1 MVLHIA
7 RDAALAMAPL
17 SPYTAGNQLGI
28 HMGRADFTYDFP
40 HDRLITVDDL
50 NPLDIQILFER
61 AAHWHAINRSPDKK
75 HDALKGLTQINLF
88 FEPSTRTL
96 ASFELAGKRLGAD
109 VVNFSAASSSAKK
122 GETLADTARTLAAMK
137 PDLIVVRHQASGA
150 ADFIYRETGI
160 ATVNAGDG
168 MHSHPT
174 QGLLDL
180 FTLTNRIGEVGGK
193 RVLIVGDILHS
204 RVARSDVG
212 MLNLLGAEIRLCAP
226 PTLLPTDV
234 DRWGA
239 EIFHDLDEALEGCDA
254 VITLRLQRERMC
266 GALIPSEREYFHFW
280 GVTARRLEFANPNCV
295 VMHPGPMNRNVEIDS
310 LLADDPERS
319 LVLDQV
325 EAGVAIR
332 MAVLE
337 QLGTRARKNS
347 GGAA

>member
-1 MVLHIA
+1 
-7 RDAALAMAPL
+7 MAPL
-17 SPYTAGNQLGI
+17 SPYTARNQLGI

-61 AAHWHAINRSPDKK
+61 AAHWHGINRSCDKK
-75 HDALKGLTQINLF
+75 HDDLKGLTQINLF

-109 VVNFSAASSSAKK
+109 VVNFSAANSSAKK

-150 ADFIYRETGI
+150 ADFIHRETGI
-160 ATVNAGDG
+160 ATINAGDG

-180 FTLTNRIGEVGGK
+180 FALTHRIGEVGGK

-226 PTLLPTDV
+226 PTLLPVDV

-254 VITLRLQRERMC
+254 VITLRLQRERMS
-266 GALIPSEREYFHFW
+266 GALIPSTREYFHFW
-280 GVTARRLEFANPNCV
+280 GVTERRLEFANPDCV

-310 LLADDPERS
+310 ALADDSDRS

-337 QLGTRARKNS
+337 QLGMRSRKNS

>member
-1 MVLHIA
+1 
-7 RDAALAMAPL
+7 
-17 SPYTAGNQLGI
+17 
-28 HMGRADFTYDFP
+28 MGRADFTYDFP

-61 AAHWHAINRSPDKK
+61 AEHWHDVNQSPDKK
-75 HDALKGLTQINLF
+75 HATLKGLTQINLF

-109 VVNFSAASSSAKK
+109 VVNFSASNSSTKK
-122 GETLADTARTLAAMK
+122 GETLADTARTLAAMH
-137 PDLIVVRHQASGA
+137 PDLIVVRHNASGA
-150 ADFIYRETGI
+150 AAFIHDETGI
-160 ATVNAGDG
+160 ATINAGDG

-180 FTLTNRIGEVGGK
+180 FTLTRHFGDVGGK

-239 EIFHDLDEALEGCDA
+239 EIFHDLDDALDGCDA
-254 VITLRLQRERMC
+254 VITLRLQKERMAS
-266 GALIPSEREYFHFW
+266 ALIPSTREYFHFW
-280 GVTARRLEFANPNCV
+280 GLTTRRMEFANPDCV
-295 VMHPGPMNRNVEIDS
+295 VLHPGPMNRNVEIES
-310 LLADDPERS
+310 TLADDSDRS
-319 LVLDQV
+319 LILDQV
-325 EAGVAIR
+325 EAGVAVR

-337 QLGTRARKNS
+337 QLGLRARKNARP
-347 GGAA
+347 GP

>member
-1 MVLHIA
+1 
-7 RDAALAMAPL
+7 
-17 SPYTAGNQLGI
+17 
-28 HMGRADFTYDFP
+28 MGRADFTYDFP
-40 HDRLITVDDL
+40 HDRLITVNDL

-61 AAHWHAINRSPDKK
+61 AEHWHAINQSPDKK

-109 VVNFSAASSSAKK
+109 VVNFSASNSSTKK
-122 GETLADTARTLAAMK
+122 GETLADTARTLAAMH
-137 PDLIVVRHQASGA
+137 PDLIVVRHNASGA

-160 ATVNAGDG
+160 ATINAGDG

-180 FTLTNRIGEVGGK
+180 FTLTRHLGDVGGK

-239 EIFHDLDEALEGCDA
+239 EIFHDLDDALDGCDA
-254 VITLRLQRERMC
+254 VITLRLQKERMAS
-266 GALIPSEREYFHFW
+266 ALIPSTREYFHFW
-280 GVTARRLEFANPNCV
+280 GLTTRRMEFAKTDCV
-295 VMHPGPMNRNVEIDS
+295 VMHPGPMNRNVEIES
-310 LLADDPERS
+310 TLADDADRS
-319 LVLDQV
+319 LILDQV

-337 QLGTRARKNS
+337 QLGLRARQNARP
-347 GGAA
+347 GL

>member
-1 MVLHIA
+1 
-7 RDAALAMAPL
+7 
-17 SPYTAGNQLGI
+17 
-28 HMGRADFTYDFP
+28 MGRADFSYDFP

-50 NPLDIQILFER
+50 NPLDIQIIFER
-61 AAHWHAINRSPDKK
+61 AEHWLNVNRSPDKK
-75 HDALKGLTQINLF
+75 HDVLRGLTQINLF

-109 VVNFSAASSSAKK
+109 VVNFTASNSSTKK
-122 GETLADTARTLAAMK
+122 GETLADTARTLAAMR
-137 PDLIVVRHQASGA
+137 PDLLVVRHASTGA
-150 ADFIYRETGI
+150 ADLIHRETGI
-160 ATVNAGDG
+160 ATINAGDG

-180 FTLTNRIGEVGGK
+180 FALTRRIGDVGGK
-193 RVLIVGDILHS
+193 RILIVGDILHS

-226 PTLLPTDV
+226 PTLLPVDV

-239 EIFHDLDEALEGCDA
+239 DIFHNLDDALEGCDA
-254 VITLRLQRERMC
+254 VITLRLQRERMS
-266 GALIPSEREYFHFW
+266 GAFIPSTREYFHFW
-280 GVTARRLEFANPNCV
+280 GVSERRLELANPECV

-310 LLADDPERS
+310 ALADHPERS

-337 QLGTRARKNS
+337 QLGVRARKNEELRR
-347 GGAA
+347 

>member
-1 MVLHIA
+1 
-7 RDAALAMAPL
+7 
-17 SPYTAGNQLGI
+17 
-28 HMGRADFTYDFP
+28 MGRADFSYDFP

-61 AAHWHAINRSPDKK
+61 AEHWLAINQSPDKK

-109 VVNFSAASSSAKK
+109 VVNFSAANSSTKK
-122 GETLADTARTLAAMK
+122 GETLADTARTLAAMH
-137 PDLIVVRHQASGA
+137 PDLIVVRHNTSGA
-150 ADFIYRETGI
+150 ADFIHRETGI
-160 ATVNAGDG
+160 ATINAGDG

-180 FTLTNRIGEVGGK
+180 FALSRRIGDVGGK

-239 EIFHDLDEALEGCDA
+239 EIFHDLDDALDGCDA
-254 VITLRLQRERMC
+254 VITLRLQKERMS
-266 GALIPSEREYFHFW
+266 GALIPSSREYYHFW
-280 GVTARRLEFANPNCV
+280 GVTARRLEFANPDCV
-295 VMHPGPMNRNVEIDS
+295 VMHPGPMNRNVEIAS
-310 LLADDPERS
+310 TLADDDERS
-319 LVLDQV
+319 LILDQV

-337 QLGTRARKNS
+337 QLGLRARKNARP
-347 GGAA
+347 GQ

>member
-1 MVLHIA
+1 
-7 RDAALAMAPL
+7 
-17 SPYTAGNQLGI
+17 
-28 HMGRADFTYDFP
+28 MGRADFTYDFP
-40 HDRLITVDDL
+40 HDRLISVDDL

-61 AAHWHAINRSPDKK
+61 AGHWLGVNRSPDKK
-75 HDALKGLTQINLF
+75 HDVLKGLTQINLF

-109 VVNFSAASSSAKK
+109 VVNFSAANSSTKK
-122 GETLADTARTLAAMK
+122 GETLADTARTLAAMR

-150 ADFIYRETGI
+150 ASFIHAETGI
-160 ATVNAGDG
+160 ATINAGDG

-180 FTLTNRIGEVGGK
+180 FALTRRIGNVGGK

-254 VITLRLQRERMC
+254 VITLRLQRERMA

-280 GVTARRLEFANPNCV
+280 GVTERRLEIANAACV

-310 LLADDPERS
+310 ALADHPKRS
-319 LVLDQV
+319 LILDQV

-337 QLGTRARKNS
+337 QLGTRARRNS
-347 GGAA
+347 GDIA

>member
-1 MVLHIA
+1 
-7 RDAALAMAPL
+7 
-17 SPYTAGNQLGI
+17 
-28 HMGRADFTYDFP
+28 MGRADFTYDFP
-40 HDRLITVDDL
+40 HDRLISVDDL

-61 AAHWHAINRSPDKK
+61 AEHWLGINRSPDKK
-75 HDALKGLTQINLF
+75 HDVLKGLTQINLF

-109 VVNFSAASSSAKK
+109 VVNFSASNSSAKK
-122 GETLADTARTLAAMK
+122 GETLADTARTLAAMR
-137 PDLIVVRHQASGA
+137 PDMIVVRHQASGA
-150 ADFIYRETGI
+150 ASFIHAETSI

-180 FTLTNRIGEVGGK
+180 FALTRRIGDVGGK

-254 VITLRLQRERMC
+254 VITLRLQRERMS

-280 GVTARRLEFANPNCV
+280 GVTERRLEFANPDCV
-295 VMHPGPMNRNVEIDS
+295 IMHPGPMNRNVEIDS
-310 LLADDPERS
+310 ALADHPERS
-319 LVLDQV
+319 LILDQV

-337 QLGTRARKNS
+337 QLGTRARRNS
-347 GGAA
+347 GDIA